1 MSILWQ
7 LALALGL
14 IMGLLGIMSVL
25 SRVARRGE
33 WHPELAR
40 KIVHVLASG
49 LAIPLPWLFVDDW
62 PVWLV
67 LGLALV
73 AMVAMRTPLLA
84 GPGRALHSVA
94 RKSWGDVLLV
104 VSVGLLFL
112 LQGAHPVLYVLPLSV
127 VALGDAAAALA
138 GSAYGRTFYLTPD
151 GRKSV
156 EGSTMFL
163 LVTLILAMIC
173 LLLLTDMG
181 RGELILAAFCIAVFA
196 TVIEAD
202 SWAGLDNLFLPMG
215 VYLFLVNFYGWPD
228 TGGMQRLV
236 AAALAMPLAYGI
248 SRAAG
253 ASGQIARIHAV
264 ALFMILCAV
273 HVWNAVLPGLV
284 LLGPALLSAR
294 QGEGGTDRGALNVV
308 TGLAVVSFAFLAI
321 DVPCGASGIS
331 FYGIGCAAIAAGLV
345 SQGLPEM
352 MRPIRLGAA
361 LAACVTLWLL
371 WVLLGDL
378 NAASMAWHAGQEVQA
393 AVLILLAGLLPQV
406 WPGLFRRGAEI
417 RITVLGALPALCL
430 YGGNCLLNGGAGA

>member
-1 MSILWQ
+1 MNILWQ
-7 LALALGL
+7 SALALGL
-14 IMGLLGIMSVL
+14 ILGLLGIMTVL
-25 SRVARRGE
+25 SRVARRGD

-67 LGLALV
+67 LGLALS

-84 GPGRALHSVA
+84 GPGRALHSVE
-94 RKSWGDVLLV
+94 RRSWGDVLLV

-112 LQGAHPVLYVLPLSV
+112 LHGAHPVLYILPLSV

-138 GSAYGRTFYLTPD
+138 GSAYGRNFYLTPD

-181 RGELILAAFCIAVFA
+181 RGELILAAFCIALFA

-228 TGGMQRLV
+228 TGGLMRLV
-236 AAALAMPLAYGI
+236 AAALAMPLAYGL

-253 ASGQIARIHAV
+253 TTGQIARIHAV

-284 LLGPALLSAR
+284 LLGHALLLAR
-294 QGEGGTDRGALNVV
+294 QGGDGTDRGALNVV
-308 TGLAVVSFAFLAI
+308 TGLAAVSFAFLAI
-321 DVPCGASGIS
+321 DVPCGASGIG

-345 SQGLPEM
+345 SHGLPDM
-352 MRPIRLGAA
+352 ARGLRLGAS
-361 LAACVTLWLL
+361 LAACGALWLL
-371 WVLLGDL
+371 WFLLGDL
-378 NAASMAWHAGQEVQA
+378 NVGSMAWHTGQEVQA
-393 AVLILLAGLLPQV
+393 AVLILLSGLLPQV
-406 WPGLFRRGAEI
+406 WPALFQRGAEI

-430 YGGNCLLNGGAGA
+430 YGGNCLLNGGAGT

>member
-25 SRVARRGE
+25 SRVARRGD

-228 TGGMQRLV
+228 TGGMPRLV

-248 SRAAG
+248 SLASG

-284 LLGPALLSAR
+284 LLGHALLSAR
-294 QGEGGTDRGALNVV
+294 QKEDATDRGALNVV
-308 TGLAVVSFAFLAI
+308 TGLAAVSFAFLAI

-352 MRPIRLGAA
+352 TRPIRLGAA

-393 AVLILLAGLLPQV
+393 AALILLAGLLPQV
-406 WPGLFRRGAEI
+406 WPGLFQRGAEF

>member
-7 LALALGL
+7 SALALGL
-14 IMGLLGIMSVL
+14 ILGLLGIMTVL
-25 SRVARRGE
+25 SRVARRGD

-67 LGLALV
+67 LGLALS

-84 GPGRALHSVA
+84 GPGRALHSVE

-112 LQGAHPVLYVLPLSV
+112 LQGAHPVLYILPLSV

-138 GSAYGRTFYLTPD
+138 GSAYGRNFYLTPD

-181 RGELILAAFCIAVFA
+181 RGELILAAFCIALFA

-228 TGGMQRLV
+228 TGGLMRLV
-236 AAALAMPLAYGI
+236 AVALAMPLAYGL

-253 ASGQIARIHAV
+253 TTGQIARIHAV

-284 LLGPALLSAR
+284 LLGHALLLAR
-294 QGEGGTDRGALNVV
+294 QGGDGTDRGALNVV
-308 TGLAVVSFAFLAI
+308 TGLAAVSFAFLAI
-321 DVPCGASGIS
+321 DVPCGASGIG

-345 SQGLPEM
+345 SHGLPDM
-352 MRPIRLGAA
+352 ARGLRLGAG
-361 LAACVTLWLL
+361 LAACGTLWLL
-371 WVLLGDL
+371 WFLLGDL
-378 NAASMAWHAGQEVQA
+378 NVGSMAWHAGQEVQA

-406 WPGLFRRGAEI
+406 WPALFQRGAEI

-430 YGGNCLLNGGAGA
+430 YGGNCLLNGGAGT